1 MKVENY
7 KPTKSSFLSIEKDM
21 SIIIDSIFSNKTLLK
36 LLYYASKDALER
48 PALTEEQKLEMVDKN
63 IKIRPKVYV
72 DNDVKT
78 YIIIR
83 IRNFV
88 PSSNPEYRSCI
99 IEFDICCHMEQW
111 GMKDFKLRPYR
122 IAAELDSMF
131 TDKHLSGIGTLDFAG
146 TSDLNLTDEY
156 CGLCLQFLA
165 YHGDED
171 KNNVQPK
178 ENPAHVQDF
187 KDVIEDY

>member
-1 MKVENY
+1 
-7 KPTKSSFLSIEKDM
+7 M

-36 LLYYASKDALER
+36 LLYYASKDALEK

-83 IRNFV
+83 IRDFV

-99 IEFDICCHMEQW
+99 I
-111 GMKDFKLRPYR
+111 
-122 IAAELDSMF
+122 
-131 TDKHLSGIGTLDFAG
+131 
-146 TSDLNLTDEY
+146 
-156 CGLCLQFLA
+156 
-165 YHGDED
+165 
-171 KNNVQPK
+171 
-178 ENPAHVQDF
+178 
-187 KDVIEDY
+187 

>member
-48 PALTEEQKLEMVDKN
+48 PALTEEQKLEMVNKN

-83 IRNFV
+83 IRDFV

-99 IEFDICCHMEQW
+99 IEFDICCHTEQW
-111 GMKDFKLRPYR
+111 AMKDFKLRPYR

-131 TDKHLSGIGTLDFAG
+131 TNKHLSGIGTLDFAG

-178 ENPAHVQDF
+178 ENPAHVQDI
-187 KDVIEDY
+187 IEDY

>member
-78 YIIIR
+78 
-83 IRNFV
+83 
-88 PSSNPEYRSCI
+88 
-99 IEFDICCHMEQW
+99 
-111 GMKDFKLRPYR
+111 
-122 IAAELDSMF
+122 
-131 TDKHLSGIGTLDFAG
+131 
-146 TSDLNLTDEY
+146 
-156 CGLCLQFLA
+156 
-165 YHGDED
+165 
-171 KNNVQPK
+171 
-178 ENPAHVQDF
+178 
-187 KDVIEDY
+187 